1 MSILCARSRRFPKV
15 FPSLSLF
22 RTLDTLRPPFER
34 AIGAWSIPLMTHA
47 RAKRSPPSFARSFRY
62 FSFRLRLK
70 IFRIDACSIEGYTRH
85 LENNYLSRSSPFR
98 LSRIISRTFT
108 IRLIYSPAM
117 LSSKIKVSQ
126 SSEMWKEE
134 NLRISLSIPKKRKK
148 ERRKEAMIDNR
159 KRANGRG
166 EEKRKWSI
174 AISFPLI
181 QKFQFDRHPT
191 VSDLISVRI
200 IEIRFY
206 ANPLRKLINFR
217 SNITT
222 DFFDCRIEINPSA
235 VHPCDTFGRGGD

>member
-1 MSILCARSRRFPKV
+1 MPNVLPLPLLAVSGIF
-15 FPSLSLF
+15 LS
-22 RTLDTLRPPFER
+22 EV
-34 AIGAWSIPLMTHA
+34 S
-47 RAKRSPPSFARSFRY
+47 
-62 FSFRLRLK
+62 LRLK
-70 IFRIDACSIEGYTRH
+70 IFRIDACLIEGYTRH

-117 LSSKIKVSQ
+117 ALSSKIKVSQ
-126 SSEMWKEE
+126 NSEMWKEE
-134 NLRISLSIPKKRKK
+134 NLRISLSIPKKR
-148 ERRKEAMIDNR
+148 RKEEK
-159 KRANGRG
+159 KRWLIIESERME

>member
-1 MSILCARSRRFPKV
+1 MCEIQKISKSF
-15 FPSLSLF
+15 SLSLSF
-22 RTLDTLRPPFER
+22 SYPWHPPPFER

-62 FSFRLRLK
+62 FSLRGEPSFENLSNRCM
-70 IFRIDACSIEGYTRH
+70 FDRRIRDIWKTIIS
-85 LENNYLSRSSPFR
+85 LDQSPFR

-134 NLRISLSIPKKRKK
+134 NLRISLSIPKKR
-148 ERRKEAMIDNR
+148 RKEEK
-159 KRANGRG
+159 KRWLIIESERME

>member
-62 FSFRLRLK
+62 FFLRGESSFENLSNRCMFDR
-70 IFRIDACSIEGYTRH
+70 RIRDIWKTIIS
-85 LENNYLSRSSPFR
+85 LDQSPFR

-134 NLRISLSIPKKRKK
+134 NLRISLSIPKKR
-148 ERRKEAMIDNR
+148 RKEEK
-159 KRANGRG
+159 KRWLIIESERME

>member
-1 MSILCARSRRFPKV
+1 MPNVLPLPLLAVSGIF
-15 FPSLSLF
+15 LS
-22 RTLDTLRPPFER
+22 EV
-34 AIGAWSIPLMTHA
+34 S
-47 RAKRSPPSFARSFRY
+47 
-62 FSFRLRLK
+62 LRLK

-117 LSSKIKVSQ
+117 ALSSKIKVSQ

>member
-1 MSILCARSRRFPKV
+1 MPNVLPLPLLAVSGIF
-15 FPSLSLF
+15 LS
-22 RTLDTLRPPFER
+22 EV
-34 AIGAWSIPLMTHA
+34 S
-47 RAKRSPPSFARSFRY
+47 
-62 FSFRLRLK
+62 LRLK
-70 IFRIDACSIEGYTRH
+70 IFRIDACLIEGYTRH
-85 LENNYLSRSSPFR
+85 LKNNYLSRSSPFR

-134 NLRISLSIPKKRKK
+134 NLRISLSIPKKR
-148 ERRKEAMIDNR
+148 RKEEK
-159 KRANGRG
+159 KRWLIIESERME